1 MISELRLATFG
12 VADLAR
18 TIRFYAD
25 AFLYEVKG
33 EGTVDTADPM
43 AARGWA
49 LPDGASA
56 RFAVVGPPG
65 VDSGLVRLVQF
76 SQAGE
81 QIWRDYSRPGDFGL
95 FAANIRVAEIGAGWA
110 RLNAAG
116 ARARSQPHTWSENP
130 AVTVHDA
137 MTFDVDDTLLDV
149 FEIVIKGPTI
159 HRPQTA
165 PASELQN
172 IVIHTEDADRCLA
185 FYAGLGFTVLSDRT
199 LKGLAEFLKLPP
211 GTDLRNANL
220 AKPEFTPNGRIE
232 VSQYVGCP
240 GVRLQDRAR
249 PPNRGILSM
258 AFETDDLQ
266 ATHRLLAR
274 LGAEWVAGPFAETV
288 PPFGRLRSQVCYGPD
303 GERLVF
309 FQRL

>member
-12 VADLAR
+12 VADLER
-18 TIRFYAD
+18 TKRFYAE

-33 EGTVDTADPM
+33 EGAVDTTDPM

-49 LPDGASA
+49 LPAGMTA
-56 RFAVVGPPG
+56 RFAVMGPPG
-65 VDSGLVRLVQF
+65 LASGLIRLVQF

-95 FAANIRVAEIGAGWA
+95 FAANIRVSKIDEGWA
-110 RLNAAG
+110 RLQAAG
-116 ARARSQPHTWSENP
+116 ARARSQPHTWGENP
-130 AVTVHDA
+130 AVVVHDA

-149 FEIVIKGPTI
+149 FELELRGTSI
-159 HRPQTA
+159 HKPQTA

-185 FYAGLGFTVLSDRT
+185 FYAGLGFTVISDRT
-199 LKGLAEFLKLPP
+199 LKGLADFLKLPP

-220 AKPEFTPNGRIE
+220 AMPELSSNGRIE

-240 GVRLQDRAR
+240 GVRLQDRAV
-249 PPNRGILSM
+249 PPRRGILSM
-258 AFETDDLQ
+258 GFETDDLQ
-266 ATHRLLAR
+266 ATHRLLGR
-274 LGAEWVAGPFAETV
+274 LGAEWVAGPFDETV
-288 PPFGRLRSQVCYGPD
+288 PPFGRLRTQVCFGPD
-303 GERLVF
+303 GERLNF